1 MHVDVNTLSDGV
13 VDITLGLRPEEIDSL
28 ISDLKE
34 LRDSTDTHQHFH
46 ISSNFDGKCKLQ
58 ELTFYIKSPEESDDI
73 QIGSR
78 AYAPGETVTLP
89 SERISFRFTQFFK
102 KLFTPR

>member
-1 MHVDVNTLSDGV
+1 MHVDVNNLSDGV
-13 VDITLGLRPEEIDSL
+13 VDVALGLRPEEIDSL

-34 LRDSTDTHQHFH
+34 LRDSSDTHQHFH

-78 AYAPGETVTLP
+78 AYAPGETITLP
-89 SERISFRFTQFFK
+89 SERISFRLTQFLK
-102 KLFTPR
+102 RLFTPR

>member
-1 MHVDVNTLSDGV
+1 MHVDVEHLPDGI
-13 VDITLGLRPEEIDSL
+13 VDVGLGLRPEEIDSL

-34 LRDSTDTHQHFH
+34 LRDSSDTHQHFH

-58 ELTFYIKSPEESDDI
+58 ELTFYLKSPEESDDI

-78 AYAPGETVTLP
+78 AYAPGETITLP
-89 SERISFRFTQFFK
+89 SERISFRFKQFLK
-102 KLFTPR
+102 KLFTTK